1 MVFILMVAFQNHFW
15 CHKASTVF
23 PNYEDGKQKCKEK
36 LLFRISK
43 VLFPMC
49 ILVTDWENGK
59 KRCAFSNEKFYLALS
74 CEKNTTKNKNK
85 QTNYKDTKWEIKT
98 KWLVKHYS

>member
-23 PNYEDGKQKCKEK
+23 SNYEDGKQKCKEK
-36 LLFRISK
+36 FLFRILK

-49 ILVTDWENGK
+49 ILSCDRLGK
-59 KRCAFSNEKFYLALS
+59 REEMMCVLK
-74 CEKNTTKNKNK
+74 
-85 QTNYKDTKWEIKT
+85 
-98 KWLVKHYS
+98 